1 MKEKILNLLK
11 SKVFLALVLNIFIL
25 IFCIFISS
33 FSYDNSEDFYN
44 SLSICQFHYYYS
56 NSINYILAT
65 LIGSAQFALTGFNC
79 FVLAQILLSCLAFT
93 SLTYVITDKFGKVPG
108 VVISLIVNILFA
120 LNHYADIQSSKTAAI
135 LFAAGFLLV
144 LNAIRNKRYN
154 APCWI
159 GIIEILFGSFL
170 KYEYFFITLAFA
182 VVFFFAEMIAKRKY
196 KIKFRKFFWFF
207 RPYVLLFVFIT
218 ALVIGGNQYSY
229 SVNHATEEA
238 SNYYT
243 YAQLTDSINEFT
255 FPNYKEHEE
264 EFNAININENDYEM
278 LTSGYYDEDNSLNL
292 SALSL
297 VSEIQQQENTKT
309 VQSEIYE
316 AGSEFGSHF
325 MVFDNLAL
333 ISILIFLTF
342 GLYVF
347 LHKKRYAFFPIF
359 YLLTAIVSS
368 VYVQFI
374 FTSESFITY
383 GIWLI
388 ACFFIIFSFNPEQ
401 FKPKVAEKIKLM
413 NKLPILASVI
423 FIALLF
429 LSECAIYQSH
439 LPNISFNDKPSN
451 LYAEID
457 RHPER
462 YYVLDPSTAFDY
474 LKFTDN
480 YTHPLWGFRSSY
492 LDNID
497 GFGYFHQQNEM
508 LGHYLPTNIYEA
520 VLTNKQIYVID
531 NYITFKKEKYIKEH
545 YAVNDSSVTYQQV
558 DEINGFKIYDI
569 QTN

>member
-25 IFCIFISS
+25 IFCILISS

-44 SLSICQFHYYYS
+44 SLSICQFHYYYN

-65 LIGSAQFALTGFNC
+65 IIGSAQFALTGFNC

-93 SLTYVITDKFGKVPG
+93 GFTYVITDKFGKVPG

-135 LFAAGFLLV
+135 LFASGFLLV
-144 LNAIRNKRYN
+144 LNAIRNKQYN
-154 APCWI
+154 FPCWI
-159 GIIEILFGSFL
+159 GVIEILFGSFL
-170 KYEYFFITLAFA
+170 KYEYFFIALAFA
-182 VVFFFAEMIAKRKY
+182 VVFFVAEMIAKRKY

-218 ALVIGGNQYSY
+218 ALVIGANQYSF

-238 SNYYT
+238 TNYYT
-243 YAQLTDSINEFT
+243 YSELTDSINEFA
-255 FPNYKEHEE
+255 FPDYNDHEE
-264 EFNAININENDYEM
+264 EFKAINISENDYEM
-278 LTSGYYDEDNSLNL
+278 LASGYYDDTNSLNL
-292 SALSL
+292 TALSL
-297 VSEIQQQENTKT
+297 VSEIQQQTNTTT
-309 VQSEIYE
+309 VQTQIAE
-316 AGSEFGSHF
+316 AGNEFISHF
-325 MVFDNLAL
+325 MVFDNIAL
-333 ISILIFLTF
+333 YIILIILTF
-342 GLYVF
+342 GLYIF
-347 LHKKRYAFFPIF
+347 LHKKRYAFFPIL
-359 YLLTAIVSS
+359 YLLTAIVAS
-368 VYVQFI
+368 VFAQYI
-374 FTSESFITY
+374 FVGGHFITY

-388 ACFFIIFSFNPEQ
+388 ACFFIVFSFNPEHYKQ
-401 FKPKVAEKIKLM
+401 RISENINATPQMPLLV
-413 NKLPILASVI
+413 SGI
-423 FIALLF
+423 FIVLLF
-429 LSECAIYQSH
+429 VGECVIYQMH
-439 LPNISFNDKPSN
+439 LPNISYNDKPSN

-462 YYVLDPSTAFDY
+462 YYVLDPSTAHDY

-508 LGHYLPTNIYEA
+508 LSHYLPTNIYEA

-531 NYITFKKEKYIKEH
+531 NYITYKKEKYLKEH
-545 YAVNDSSVTYQQV
+545 YAINDSSVSYQQV

-569 QTN
+569 ITN